1 MGAALLY
8 GTPAPGLTETPAGA
22 QQVSPLIPGSADIAG
37 LPDLSADEAVIL
49 APPGVLERDFVLAHA
64 LRALKTGAPLT
75 VLAPKDKGGS
85 RLKKAL
91 ERFGCEVSEEARR
104 HHRFCYVTKPAAPKD
119 LDIAM
124 AAGAPRLS
132 QSLGL
137 WTQPGVF
144 SWDRVDPG
152 TARLMELLPTLSGRG
167 ADLGCGI
174 GVLSLAALKSPKVTG
189 LTAVDI
195 DRRAVDCARRNLE
208 DPRLEVLWA
217 DVRRLEGRLS
227 GLDFV
232 IMNPPFH
239 DGGAEDRALG
249 MAFIRAASTMLA
261 PGGVCW
267 MVANR
272 HLPYEAVL
280 AEVFPKAAALK
291 AEAGGFKV
299 YEARK

>member
-8 GTPAPGLTETPAGA
+8 GAPAPGLAEVPPGA
-22 QQVSPLIPGSADIAG
+22 QQVSPLIPGSVDLAGVADA
-37 LPDLSADEAVIL
+37 SSDEAVVL
-49 APPGVLERDFVLAHA
+49 APPGVLERDFVLAHV
-64 LRALKTGAPLT
+64 LRALKSGAPLT
-75 VLAPKDKGGS
+75 VLAPKDKGGA

-91 ERFGCEVSEEARR
+91 ERFGCDVSEEARR
-104 HHRFCYVTKPAAPKD
+104 HHRFCYVARPEAPRD

-124 AAGAPRLS
+124 AAGGPRLS

-152 TARLMELLPTLSGRG
+152 TARLLEHLPTLSGRG
-167 ADLGCGI
+167 TDLGCGI
-174 GVLSLAALKSPKVTG
+174 GVLSLDALKSPKVSG
-189 LTAVDI
+189 LTAVDL

-217 DVRRLEGRLS
+217 DVRRLDGKLS

-249 MAFIRAASTMLA
+249 QAFIRAASAMLA

-280 AEVFPKAAALK
+280 AEVFPKGVALK

-299 YEARK
+299 YEARR

>member
-8 GTPAPGLTETPAGA
+8 GVPAPGLAETPAGA
-22 QQVSPLIPGSADIAG
+22 VQLSPLIPGSSDLAG
-37 LPDLSADEAVIL
+37 LADASADEAVVL
-49 APPGVLERDFVLAHA
+49 APPGVLERDFVLAHV
-64 LRALKTGAPLT
+64 LRALKPGAPLT

-91 ERFGCEVSEEARR
+91 ERFGCEVSEDARR
-104 HHRFCYVTKPAAPKD
+104 HHRFCYVTRPAAPKD

-152 TARLMELLPTLSGRG
+152 TARLMELLPTLSGKG

-174 GVLSLAALKSPKVTG
+174 GVLSLEALKSAKVTG
-189 LTAVDI
+189 LTAVDV

-217 DVRRLEGRLS
+217 DVRRLDGKLS

-249 MAFIRAASTMLA
+249 MSFIRAAAAMLA

-280 AEVFPKAAALK
+280 AEAFPKAVALK